1 MELDS
6 NRATQIL
13 IIGGGFG
20 GVFAARNLE
29 KIFPPEGQVKITLVS
44 RDNFF
49 LMTPLLFEA
58 MSGTIELGHCSVP
71 IRDFLRHTFFIEAS
85 VTHMDLENR
94 TVFAQADE
102 GEVYSLKY
110 DQLVLAMGAETNRNF
125 IPGSEHAF
133 TFKTLGDAMLVRN
146 HIIERFERAD
156 VEKDSNHRRMLLTF
170 VVIGGGLVGVEVFGE
185 LTAFV
190 SNILSYY
197 RQIRPNE
204 LRFYLVHSTDH
215 ILPEVDVKLGEWVTR
230 ELSARPGASIR
241 TCSPVQRIESGRVFL
256 PHEELHAGTIILA
269 AGIVP
274 SPSVAKFPLQ
284 KTKHGQIE
292 ATNTLQAEGHPDIWV
307 LGDCAAVPSPDGG
320 YYPFLAQHAIR
331 AAKCLAL
338 NMRAALNGKRPRPFT
353 YDTIGVMGSLGNFQG
368 FGKVFGVRLH
378 GFIAWWLRRTYYLSV
393 MPRWSRR
400 LQIVV
405 DWTLSLF
412 FRRDIVKVDLIHPS
426 ALKASTPPK
435 VGENQSISFVADLKD
450 PFGGK
455 NMQTMK
461 ATD

>member
-1 MELDS
+1 MELAS
-6 NRATQIL
+6 NRVTQIL

-20 GVFAARNLE
+20 GVFTARNLE
-29 KIFPPEGQVKITLVS
+29 KIFPLKSEVKITLVS

-71 IRDFLRHTFFIEAS
+71 IRDFLRQTFFIEACVS
-85 VTHMDLENR
+85 HMDLENR
-94 TVFAQADE
+94 TVFAQAPE

-110 DQLVLAMGAETNRNF
+110 DQLVLAMGAETNKDF
-125 IPGSEHAF
+125 IPGSEYAF

-156 VEKDSNHRRMLLTF
+156 VEKDPNHRRMLLTF

-190 SNILSYY
+190 SSILRYY
-197 RQIRPNE
+197 REIRPDE
-204 LRFYLVHSTDH
+204 LRFYLVHSTDR
-215 ILPEVDVKLGEWVTR
+215 ILPEVDSELAEWVTR
-230 ELSARPGASIR
+230 VLAARPGASIR
-241 TCSPVQRIESGRVFL
+241 TCSPVQRIESDRVFL

-274 SPSVAKFPLQ
+274 SPTVAKCPLQ
-284 KTKHGQIE
+284 KTKHGQIA
-292 ATNTLQAEGHPDIWV
+292 ATNTLQAEGRSDIWV
-307 LGDCAAVPSPDGG
+307 LGDCAAIPSPNGG

-331 AAKCLAL
+331 AAKRLAL
-338 NMRAALNGKRPRPFT
+338 NIQNALNGKRPSPFT
-353 YDTIGVMGSLGNFQG
+353 YDTIGVMGSLGHFQG
-368 FGKVFGVRLH
+368 FGKVLGVRLH

-426 ALKASTPPK
+426 VAKPGTPPK
-435 VGENQSISFVADLKD
+435 VEEGQSTPLGAELTRPLGARDTQRL
-450 PFGGK
+450 
-455 NMQTMK
+455 K